1 MNTTKINAK
10 DGMQK
15 FGKFLSGM
23 VMPNI
28 GAFIAWGL
36 ITALFIS
43 TGWAPNEKLNGLVD
57 PMVKLLLPLLIAY
70 TGGKMIGDVRG
81 GVMGAIATMGVI
93 IGADIPMF
101 IGAMIM
107 GPLAGFVIKQFDG
120 VVQGKVPA
128 GFEMLVNNFSIGIL
142 GMLMAILGF
151 YAVGPLVVMA
161 TGFLAAGVSIIVSKG
176 LLPLVS
182 IFIEPAKVLFL
193 NNAINHGVL
202 GPIGIEQAQQA
213 GKSIMFLLEA
223 NPGPG
228 LGIILAY
235 WMYSKGSVKQ
245 SAPGAAI
252 IHFFGGIHG
261 IYFPYV
267 LMNPILIIAAIL
279 GEAAGVLTF
288 SIFGAGLVATASP
301 GSIFALMA
309 LAPKGGV
316 FGILVG
322 VLVATAVSFIVA
334 VPFVKRAAKNGG
346 AENLEEAKN
355 KMKNMKNNTTISV
368 SKDTVKKIVFVCD
381 AGMGSSAM
389 GATKFRNKIKSLGL
403 GITVTN
409 SSVDDIP
416 KDTDIVVSHMKL
428 IERAKASSPQADH
441 VFIEN
446 FLQDSK
452 LDELYL
458 ILEAR
463 ANSKGLEEKEIEQ
476 VQVIEK
482 EVATTDKSSILSENN
497 IILGLESESK
507 EDAITRA
514 GRLLVKGGYVK
525 EGYIDAMHEREKV
538 VTTYIGMGVAIPHG
552 TGEAKKQIEKSGVV
566 VLQYPNGVKFGDEL
580 AYLVIGIAG
589 AGDEH
594 LEILS
599 NIATSLENPDLVE
612 KLNSTKNKQ
621 DILSVF

>member
-1 MNTTKINAK
+1 MVVRENV
-10 DGMQK
+10 QRC
-15 FGKFLSGM
+15 GKFLSSM
-23 VMPNI
+23 IMPNI
-28 GAFIAWGL
+28 GVFMAWG
-36 ITALFIS
+36 IMAALFMPF
-43 TGWAPNEKLNGLVD
+43 GWIPNDRLAKIVHSMSIFILPIVIGSSGGKL
-57 PMVKLLLPLLIAY
+57 
-70 TGGKMIGDVRG
+70 TGGIRG
-81 GVMGAIATMGVI
+81 EIISMVATMGVI
-93 IGADIPMF
+93 ASSNIPM
-101 IGAMIM
+101 ILGAMII
-107 GPLAGFVIKQFDG
+107 GPLSGLVIKRFDK
-120 VVQGKVPA
+120 VVANKVPI
-128 GFEMLVNNFSIGIL
+128 GFEMLVDNFSMGVIAVI
-142 GMLMAILGF
+142 MLIVG
-151 YAVGPLVVMA
+151 YYIVGPFVVML
-161 TGFLAAGVSIIVSKG
+161 TQITMIGMNMIIARG
-176 LLPLVS
+176 LLPLTS

-193 NNAINHGVL
+193 NNAINHGIL
-202 GPIGIEQAQQA
+202 GPLGIEQIQQSS
-213 GKSIMFLLEA
+213 KSIMFLLEA

-252 IHFFGGIHG
+252 IHFFGGIHE

-334 VPFVKRAAKNGG
+334 APFVKRAAKNGG

-355 KMKNMKNNTTISV
+355 KMKNNTTISV
-368 SKDTVKKIVFVCD
+368 SKDTVKKIVFACD

-525 EGYIDAMHEREKV
+525 EGYIDAMHERGKV

-552 TGEAKKQIEKSGVV
+552 IGEAKKQIEKSGVV

>member
-1 MNTTKINAK
+1 MVVRENV
-10 DGMQK
+10 QRC
-15 FGKFLSGM
+15 GKFLSSM
-23 VMPNI
+23 IIPNI
-28 GAFIAWGL
+28 GVFMAWG
-36 ITALFIS
+36 IMAALFMPF
-43 TGWAPNEKLNGLVD
+43 GWIPNDRLAKIVHSMSIFILPIVIGSSGGKL
-57 PMVKLLLPLLIAY
+57 
-70 TGGKMIGDVRG
+70 TGGIRG
-81 GVMGAIATMGVI
+81 GIISMVATMGVI
-93 IGADIPMF
+93 ASSNIPM
-101 IGAMIM
+101 ILGAMII
-107 GPLAGFVIKQFDG
+107 GPLSGLVIKRFDK
-120 VVQGKVPA
+120 VVANKVPI
-128 GFEMLVNNFSIGIL
+128 GFEMLVDNFSMGVIAVI
-142 GMLMAILGF
+142 MLIVG
-151 YAVGPLVVMA
+151 YYIVGPFVVML
-161 TGFLAAGVSIIVSKG
+161 TQITMIGMNMIIARG
-176 LLPLVS
+176 LLPLTS

-193 NNAINHGVL
+193 NNAINHGIL
-202 GPIGIEQAQQA
+202 GPLGIEQIQQSS
-213 GKSIMFLLEA
+213 KSIMFLLEA

-252 IHFFGGIHG
+252 IHFFGGIHE

-288 SIFGAGLVATASP
+288 SIFGAGLVATA
-301 GSIFALMA
+301 
-309 LAPKGGV
+309 
-316 FGILVG
+316 
-322 VLVATAVSFIVA
+322 VSFIVA
-334 VPFVKRAAKNGG
+334 APFVKRAAKNGG

-368 SKDTVKKIVFVCD
+368 SKDTVKKIVFACD

-552 TGEAKKQIEKSGVV
+552 IGEAKKQIEKSGVV

>member
-1 MNTTKINAK
+1 MNNTKINAK
-10 DGMQK
+10 DGMQR

-43 TGWAPNEKLNGLVD
+43 TGWMPNEKLSSLVD
-57 PMVKLLLPLLIAY
+57 PMVNYLLPLLIAY
-70 TGGKMIGDVRG
+70 TGGKMIAGVRG

-107 GPLAGFVIKQFDG
+107 GPLAGLVIKTFDKI
-120 VVQGKVPA
+120 VQSKVPA

-142 GMLMAILGF
+142 GMIMAIIGF

-235 WMYSKGSVKQ
+235 WMYSKGAVKQ

-252 IHFFGGIHG
+252 IHFFGGIHE

-279 GEAAGVLTF
+279 GGAAGVLTF

-309 LAPKGGV
+309 LAPKGGI
-316 FGILVG
+316 FGILAG
-322 VLVATAVSFIVA
+322 VFVATAVSFVVA
-334 VPFVKRAAKNGG
+334 APFVKRAAKNGG
-346 AENLEEAKN
+346 AEDLEEAKS
-355 KMKNMKNNTTISV
+355 KMKNMKNVTTIN
-368 SKDTVKKIVFVCD
+368 KDEVKKIVFACD

-389 GATKFRNKIKSLGL
+389 GATKFRNRIKSLGL

-416 KDTDIVVSHMKL
+416 KDADIVVSHVKL
-428 IERAKASSPQADH
+428 VERAKASSPQADH

-446 FLQDSK
+446 FLQDPK
-452 LDELYL
+452 LDELYS
-458 ILEAR
+458 ILER
-463 ANSKGLEEKEIEQ
+463 KTKGNTVVEKDIE
-476 VQVIEK
+476 VTEK
-482 EVATTDKSSILSENN
+482 VEQEVATTDKSSILSENN
-497 IILGLESESK
+497 ILLGLESESK

-514 GRLLVKGGYVK
+514 GKLLVKGGYVK

-552 TGEAKKQIEKSGVV
+552 IGEAKKQIKKSGVV

-599 NIATSLENPDLVE
+599 NIATSLEDESLVE
-612 KLNSTKNKQ
+612 KLNNTTNKQ